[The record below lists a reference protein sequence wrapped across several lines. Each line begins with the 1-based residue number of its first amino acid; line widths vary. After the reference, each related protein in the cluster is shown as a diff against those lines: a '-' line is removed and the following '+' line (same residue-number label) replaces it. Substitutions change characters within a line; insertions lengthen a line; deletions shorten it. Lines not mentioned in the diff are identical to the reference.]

1 MRLLLQ
7 QLYYMYFNICTAR
20 TCTFGILITVKE
32 NGILNTQ
39 AGFIVGVAVYKKE
52 FGGEQRR
59 QSGIKKHFLAEKS
72 LMIMAEHLKS
82 ISNTVVFSTQN
93 WIVIIWLFNV
103 QNVQNSNSYVMNHN
117 SLEG

>member
-1 MRLLLQ
+1 
-7 QLYYMYFNICTAR
+7 MYFNICTAR
-20 TCTFGILITVKE
+20 TCTFGILITVKV

-39 AGFIVGVAVYKKE
+39 AGHIVGVAVYKKGLGL
-52 FGGEQRR
+52 GGEQKH

-93 WIVIIWLFNV
+93 WIVIIRLFNV
-103 QNVQNSNSYVMNHN
+103 QNVQNSNSCYE
-117 SLEG
+117 S

>member
-1 MRLLLQ
+1 M
-7 QLYYMYFNICTAR
+7 
-20 TCTFGILITVKE
+20 
-32 NGILNTQ
+32 NGILNTP
-39 AGFIVGVAVYKKE
+39 AGYIVYKKGLGL
-52 FGGEQRR
+52 GGEQKR

-103 QNVQNSNSYVMNHN
+103 QSVQSIYM
-117 SLEG
+117 